1 MPFLSQKASS
11 AVAGGTGG
19 GYLNPSKIQSGSS
32 VRFAL
37 LSDQPLEFFE
47 CWGEAE
53 DGSVKPF
60 RFAEDPSDADIKE
73 EMGDAYSRRL
83 NREGTAPEGVKF
95 AIAAPVY
102 NFDTEGVQIMQL
114 SQKSIIR
121 ELDGISQMEDYANL
135 LEHDFVLGKEGN
147 GLNTEYSL
155 RPVPRKKGSEKA
167 IGGAWS
173 EAKES
178 GFDIGRL
185 LTGENP
191 FKAD

>member
-1 MPFLSQKASS
+1 MPFLSSKAAS

-19 GYLNPSKIQSGSS
+19 GYLNPSKIQCGSS

-37 LSDQPLEFFE
+37 LSDQPLEFYE

-60 RFAEDPSDADIKE
+60 RFAEDPSADDIST
-73 EMGDAYSRRL
+73 EMGDDYTRRQ
-83 NREGTAPEGVKF
+83 NREGTAPEPVKF

-102 NFDTEGVQIMQL
+102 NFDTSAVQIMQL

-155 RPVPRKKGSEKA
+155 RPVPRKKGSDKA
-167 IGGAWS
+167 IDDAWT
-173 EAKES
+173 EAKDG
-178 GFDIGRL
+178 GFEIGRL

>member
-1 MPFLSQKASS
+1 MPFLSQKAVS
-11 AVAGGTGG
+11 AVAGGTSG

-37 LSDQPLEFFE
+37 LSDQPLEFYE

-53 DGSVKPF
+53 DGSLKPF
-60 RFAEDPSDADIKE
+60 RFAEDPSAKDIKT
-73 EMGDAYSRRL
+73 EMGDDYTRRQ
-83 NREGTAPEGVKF
+83 NREGTAPEPPKF

-102 NFDTEGVQIMQL
+102 NFDTSTVQIMQI

-135 LEHDFVLGKEGN
+135 LEHDFVLGKEGS

-155 RPVPRKKGSEKA
+155 RPVPRKKASDKEIDA
-167 IGGAWS
+167 AWT
-173 EAKES
+173 EAKDG
-178 GFDIGRL
+178 GFEIGRL